1 MNEKNSRLGLSD
13 RLARYKDPE
22 INKEKKAE
30 NEPRMKKTIKKTIR
44 QNMDRRSPFPM
55 TRSVKGLRKE
65 TMPMLP
71 RERLMVMRSRWLQ
84 KEERLRRW
92 DDSVKVTSNFVHK
105 QKKNILFITPAYVTM
120 PFPVHPAPT
129 TDPCMDSSLAN
140 KVATAMYPS
149 WAPALE

>member
-105 QKKNILFITPAYVTM
+105 QKKKHIIHNACLCNNAF
-120 PFPVHPAPT
+120 
-129 TDPCMDSSLAN
+129 SSTSRTHHRSLYGFFTC
-140 KVATAMYPS
+140 KQGCDCDVSELGTS
-149 WAPALE
+149 T